1 MAEVREGPG
10 LRDVEHVLVPVLLL
24 DDRHSRALQV
34 TQVSVRQA
42 EGAVQERRA
51 VLSPGEDSILGELP
65 GGGAH
70 LDHHRCGVRIPHRHL
85 PQDDDGR
92 YDGHDHSNEL
102 LGRLRLSGLLL
113 LDPSG
118 VRTLTSERGSNPVRD
133 QVRSHYVIALIV

>member
-34 TQVSVRQA
+34 TQVSVRRA

-51 VLSPGEDSILGELP
+51 VLSPSEDSILGELP

-70 LDHHRCGVRIPHRHL
+70 LDHHRCGVRIPDRHV

-102 LGRLRLSGLLL
+102 LVRLRLSGLLL
-113 LDPSG
+113 LDLSG
-118 VRTLTSERGSNPVRD
+118 VRTLTSERVRTLSGI
-133 QVRSHYVIALIV
+133 RSVHTMRLR